1 MFYENITDL
10 NIIEKFLSY
19 LKIGEVNHWKAYVL
33 LFSF

>member
-1 MFYENITDL
+1 MFYENITYL

-19 LKIGEVNHWKAYVL
+19 LKIGEVWKAYVL